1 MAENFSEND
10 EDYVN
15 SSVIEAAEVK
25 NGSDGFSIIMKD
37 GRHLKCVFNN
47 PSAGI
52 DNNYGPQSAIILKM
66 EDGSDL
72 LLPIIVVESSCMML
86 MEALRDVQVAR
97 PTVYHILKDMI
108 DKMGYEVKL
117 VRVTQ
122 RVNQA
127 YFAQLY
133 LNKIGDETEQVSFD
147 LRPSDAINI
156 AVRCKVPIQVNKHIA
171 FSDGMKIIDGFAKV
185 SSRTYKSQDLMTREL
200 DRPDGNTCFA
210 TMEFGLVRNMIVAA
224 DEERY
229 VDAAKWRDEL
239 IRSISKAR
247 ATSCTYSESLDE
259 SILRNFSNSEERSVG
274 FEFHDN
280 HFTNASNKTVESRAL
295 GDTFGLSKLIWLS
308 NYRRCRGCG
317 LEELYYSRQ
326 KNCPHLQKEK
336 HSTLANATDHLKN

>member
-1 MAENFSEND
+1 MAALQSPVTCPSVCVKQEMNMSAMSTRISSLKNRFWGLGKQDGCRARIFKANFVKLTSHKGFLQVHCSSSMSSNNGSGSMAENFSEND

-52 DNNYGPQSAIILKM
+52 DNNYGPQSAIVLKM

-72 LLPIIVVESSCMML
+72 LLPIIVVESSCVML

-108 DKMGYEVKL
+108 DTMGYEVKL

-171 FSDGMKIIDGFAKV
+171 YADGMKIIDGFAKV
-185 SSRTYKSQDLMTREL
+185 SSRTYKSQELMTREL
-200 DRPDGNTCFA
+200 DRPDGNPCFA
-210 TMEFGLVRNMIVAA
+210 TMEFGLVRNMTVAA

-239 IRSISKAR
+239 SQLRTQRSDRTKK
-247 ATSCTYSESLDE
+247 
-259 SILRNFSNSEERSVG
+259 V
-274 FEFHDN
+274 
-280 HFTNASNKTVESRAL
+280 
-295 GDTFGLSKLIWLS
+295 
-308 NYRRCRGCG
+308 
-317 LEELYYSRQ
+317 
-326 KNCPHLQKEK
+326 
-336 HSTLANATDHLKN
+336 

>member
-1 MAENFSEND
+1 MATLQSPVICPSVCVKQEMNVSAMPPRISSLKNRFWGSSKQDSCRTGIFKANFVKLASHKGFVQVQCRSSMPSNDGSGSMAENFSEKD
-10 EDYVN
+10 EDYIN

-52 DNNYGPQSAIILKM
+52 VTEYGPQSAIVLKM

-72 LLPIIVVESSCMML
+72 LLPILVVESSCVML
-86 MEALRDVQVAR
+86 MAALRGVHVAR

-122 RVNQA
+122 RVNEA

-133 LNKIGDETEQVSFD
+133 LNKIGDETQQVSFD

-156 AVRCKVPIQVNKHIA
+156 AVQCKVPIQVNKYIA
-171 FSDGMKIIDGFAKV
+171 YSDGMKIIDGFAKV
-185 SSRTYKSQDLMTREL
+185 SSRTYRSQDLITREL
-200 DRPDGNTCFA
+200 DRPDGNPCFA
-210 TMEFGLVRNMIVAA
+210 TMEFDLVRNMTVAA

-239 IRSISKAR
+239 YQWRTQRSDRTKK
-247 ATSCTYSESLDE
+247 
-259 SILRNFSNSEERSVG
+259 V
-274 FEFHDN
+274 
-280 HFTNASNKTVESRAL
+280 
-295 GDTFGLSKLIWLS
+295 
-308 NYRRCRGCG
+308 
-317 LEELYYSRQ
+317 
-326 KNCPHLQKEK
+326 
-336 HSTLANATDHLKN
+336 

>member
-1 MAENFSEND
+1 MAALQSPVICPSICVRQEMNVSAIPTRKSYLKNRFYGIGNQDSCRATVFKANFVKLASQKGFLQVQCSSSMSSNDGSGSMAENFSEND
-10 EDYVN
+10 DDYVN

-52 DNNYGPQSAIILKM
+52 VTEYGPQSAIVLKM

-72 LLPIIVVESSCMML
+72 LLPIIVVESSCVML
-86 MEALRDVQVAR
+86 MAALRDGQVVR

-122 RVNQA
+122 RVNEA

-133 LNKIGDETEQVSFD
+133 LNKIGDETQQVSFD

-156 AVRCKVPIQVNKHIA
+156 AVRCQVPIQVNKYIA
-171 FSDGMKIIDGFAKV
+171 YSDGMKIIDGFAKI
-185 SSRTYKSQDLMTREL
+185 SSQTYRSQDSITREL
-200 DRPDGNTCFA
+200 DRPDGNPCFA
-210 TMEFGLVRNMIVAA
+210 TTEFGLVRNMTVAA

-239 IRSISKAR
+239 SQLRTQRS
-247 ATSCTYSESLDE
+247 D
-259 SILRNFSNSEERSVG
+259 
-274 FEFHDN
+274 
-280 HFTNASNKTVESRAL
+280 
-295 GDTFGLSKLIWLS
+295 
-308 NYRRCRGCG
+308 RR
-317 LEELYYSRQ
+317 
-326 KNCPHLQKEK
+326 KKV
-336 HSTLANATDHLKN
+336 

>member
-1 MAENFSEND
+1 MAALQSPVICPSVCVKQEMNMSAMPTRISSLKNRFWGLGKQDSCRARIFKANFVKLTSHKGFLQVQCSSSMSSNNGSGSMAENFSEND

-15 SSVIEAAEVK
+15 SSVIEA
-25 NGSDGFSIIMKD
+25 
-37 GRHLKCVFNN
+37 
-47 PSAGI
+47 
-52 DNNYGPQSAIILKM
+52 
-66 EDGSDL
+66 
-72 LLPIIVVESSCMML
+72 VESSCMML

-239 IRSISKAR
+239 SQLRTQRSDRTKK
-247 ATSCTYSESLDE
+247 
-259 SILRNFSNSEERSVG
+259 V
-274 FEFHDN
+274 
-280 HFTNASNKTVESRAL
+280 
-295 GDTFGLSKLIWLS
+295 
-308 NYRRCRGCG
+308 
-317 LEELYYSRQ
+317 
-326 KNCPHLQKEK
+326 
-336 HSTLANATDHLKN
+336 